1 MDSNLFD
8 AQHYPPFEQIGRS
21 KPAFSQWI
29 GTLKSNCAKG
39 PVIIYRLGGEG
50 GGGVRA
56 EDFALKT
63 VKFSRSPFECY
74 FTEVIPPNNF

>member
-39 PVIIYRLGGEG
+39 PVFIYRLGGG
-50 GGGVRA
+50 GGGVFRA
-56 EDFALKT
+56 GGFCVEDG
-63 VKFSRSPFECY
+63 E
-74 FTEVIPPNNF
+74 I